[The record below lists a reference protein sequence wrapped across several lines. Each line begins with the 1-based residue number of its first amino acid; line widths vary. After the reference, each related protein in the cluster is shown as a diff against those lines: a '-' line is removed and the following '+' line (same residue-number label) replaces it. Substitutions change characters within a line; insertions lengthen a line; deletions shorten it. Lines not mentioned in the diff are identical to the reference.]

1 MRRFIENVH
10 VGVVGTQP
18 AAFRWRGSRYVVRDV
33 LGHWRERRAWWSG
46 PAARAV
52 LTGSGPATSGGLDLG
67 ASLPLAEEYEVWRVE
82 ASRRGS
88 ELVGVYDLCHD
99 TGIQPDIGA
108 WRLLRIAD

>member
-1 MRRFIENVH
+1 MWWPGGPGPVK
-10 VGVVGTQP
+10 
-18 AAFRWRGSRYVVRDV
+18 
-33 LGHWRERRAWWSG
+33 LGGAG
-46 PAARAV
+46 PAA
-52 LTGSGPATSGGLDLG
+52 SGGLDLG